1 MQSDSG
7 ESNMHPP
14 KARVFFPAAACT
26 GDNSGIWR
34 TSCGAACTRGRLFR
48 ATRRYLRIR
57 TSPIPA
63 RRKAD
68 ASERGRIE
76 SCRATH
82 RQVAVVHSLVLRRGR
97 LRPIVFFSVAVLAGL
112 IISLRSALL
121 ALSL

>member
-1 MQSDSG
+1 MQSDNG

-68 ASERGRIE
+68 ASERGRI
-76 SCRATH
+76 SRAERRT
-82 RQVAVVHSLVLRRGR
+82 VKSPSSTASFSDAEDSAPSSSSPSL
-97 LRPIVFFSVAVLAGL
+97 FWLA
-112 IISLRSALL
+112 
-121 ALSL
+121 